1 VETVGTAQTGPV
13 GMAGPLKVRDVVA
26 FDRHVALMCPAPSD
40 RRTQRRPQRPSP
52 IFSNVQITAKIEIS
66 PGKIDKGLENLWRKN
81 V

>member
-13 GMAGPLKVRDVVA
+13 GTAGPLKVRDVVA
-26 FDRHVALMCPAPSD
+26 FDQHVALMCPAPSD
-40 RRTQRRPQRPSP
+40 RRTQRPSP